1 MAIKN
6 ISFALRPNIYF
17 LKYSTNQVLSFGA
30 NNIKILWSDKML
42 LKLEYKMFDIEIYG
56 NTKIRLSVSSV
67 FICMVC
73 DFEQIYLHYF
83 IAKVVSL

>member
-1 MAIKN
+1 
-6 ISFALRPNIYF
+6 
-17 LKYSTNQVLSFGA
+17 
-30 NNIKILWSDKML
+30 ML